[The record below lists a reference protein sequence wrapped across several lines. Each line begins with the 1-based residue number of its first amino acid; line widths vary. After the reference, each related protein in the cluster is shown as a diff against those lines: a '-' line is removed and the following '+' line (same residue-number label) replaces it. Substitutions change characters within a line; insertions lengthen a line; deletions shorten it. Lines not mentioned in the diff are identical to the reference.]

1 MDFWNLTLH
10 FPSFTPTFDLSTIR
24 FLGLPWALLSL
35 LLFWAFFWIW
45 RNLVLKARS
54 SRSFRVWIAP
64 LKQFGDLSEIWRRIS
79 MRCSYSNDIVVNKF
93 SNRHLEH
100 STLGYSFN
108 SRLLKWFFL
117 KKLYEIQYI
126 LSRMWFD
133 PQHSSGARLIVG
145 FVTVALSFR
154 DKVINEIYRDGCK
167 CKMGYSISLFNEK

>member
-117 KKLYEIQYI
+117 KKIVWDTVHPIKDVIWPTALKWSQTHCW
-126 LSRMWFD
+126 LCD
-133 PQHSSGARLIVG
+133 SGLVFQG
-145 FVTVALSFR
+145 
-154 DKVINEIYRDGCK
+154 
-167 CKMGYSISLFNEK
+167 